1 MIIIIIKK
9 ETVELECTAS
19 EQIRNR
25 LAEQLDG

>member
-1 MIIIIIKK
+1 MITIKK

-25 LAEQLDG
+25 LTEQLDG

>member
-1 MIIIIIKK
+1 MIIIITKK